1 MSGRKKMGVG
11 CLTDADSSDQ
21 RGHQFEYDGHL
32 RRWGQVRDAL
42 GLSPAGD
49 DIDGVELVE
58 ADDHGIS
65 GVESATLRF
74 DSKQAAEK
82 AREQLE
88 DAEEM
93 LKSEDCFDEA
103 QDVQS
108 FKLAL
113 SDWIDEVD
121 DFGDQAGEQSSL
133 AEEMLSEVPDT
144 HEITIEGISG
154 EAEAALDEAHKDLD
168 DGAVGIAL
176 SRDINIHRL
185 TEQGVRDLLDQLETV
200 RENRAD
206 YGDHERAKAALGLKK
221 DIRREAR
228 SEGIIDE

>member
-1 MSGRKKMGVG
+1 
-11 CLTDADSSDQ
+11 
-21 RGHQFEYDGHL
+21 L

-58 ADDHGIS
+58 ADDHEIK

-74 DSKQAAEK
+74 DSKQAADE
-82 AREQLE
+82 AREQLQ

-93 LKSEDCFDEA
+93 LKYEDCFDEA

-113 SDWIDEVD
+113 SDWIDEFD
-121 DFGDQAGEQSSL
+121 DFGNQMDDESSL
-133 AEEMLSEVPDT
+133 AEEMLSEIPER

-168 DGAVGIAL
+168 DGAAGIAL

-206 YGDHERAKAALGLKK
+206 YGDHERAKAALDLKK
-221 DIRREAR
+221 DIRRKAR
-228 SEGIIDE
+228 SEGIINE